1 MLRRVMLRASF
12 VWITAFGMVSGVAA
26 QTVVKKSDPVLDLSS
41 MDTSVNPCADF
52 YTYSCGGWLKKNP
65 IPPDQTSWGA
75 SSKLQDEN
83 LVVLRDILE
92 KASALAPARNPV
104 TQKIGDY
111 YAACMDESA
120 INAEGLS
127 PLKLQIQAIDHLQS
141 KQDIAALAA
150 SMIYDDVLFDF
161 RSDQDYKNSEQVIA
175 EVDQGGLSLP
185 DRDFY
190 LLEDSKTG
198 QLRKAYVAHV
208 RRMFNLLGDAPG
220 LAEDESHAVMRIET
234 ALAKGSMGRVERR
247 DPRNIYHKMS
257 RAEREALS
265 PDFQWKVY
273 FEKVGLPGLASLN
286 VADPGFFK
294 ALNAQLKKE
303 DLASWK
309 AYFYWHLAH
318 ANAAYLSANFVNA
331 DFDFYGRTLQGAKQ
345 IAPRW
350 KRCANSVDGDLGEAL
365 GQAYVE
371 RVFSAEAKQR
381 ALTMTEQIE
390 NAMKTDIES
399 LPWMTE
405 PTKRQAIE
413 KLHAV
418 VNRIGYPDKWRDY
431 SALQISRDDEMGN
444 VLRSREFEF
453 RRQLNKIGKPVD
465 RDEWAMTTPT
475 VNAYYDQQLNDINF
489 PAGNLQPPLF
499 DPNADD
505 AVNYGDTG
513 ATIGH
518 ELTHAFDDE
527 GRKFDAH
534 GNLRDWWTPDDAKQ
548 FEKRAS
554 CVAVQY
560 SHYTAV
566 DDIKVNGQLTLG
578 ENVADLGG
586 LLVAYMA
593 WHEASK
599 GKSLD
604 SIEGFTPE
612 QRFFISYGQSW
623 CTSTRDETERVLA
636 TADQHSPERYRVNG
650 VVSNVPEFGQAFHCK
665 AGSPMVRKDQCRIW

>member
-1 MLRRVMLRASF
+1 
-12 VWITAFGMVSGVAA
+12 
-26 QTVVKKSDPVLDLSS
+26 

-83 LVVLRDILE
+83 LAVLRDILE
-92 KASALAPARNPV
+92 KASNAIPARNAV

-120 INAEGLS
+120 INAEGLN
-127 PLKLQIQAIDHLQS
+127 PLKQQIQAIDHLQS

-208 RRMFNLLGDAPG
+208 RRMFDLLGDAPG

-257 RAEREALS
+257 RAELEALS
-265 PDFQWKVY
+265 PDFQWKIY
-273 FEKVGLPGLASLN
+273 FAKVGLPGLASLN

-318 ANAAYLSANFVNA
+318 ANAPYLSANFVNA
-331 DFDFYGRTLQGAKQ
+331 DFDFYSRTLQGAKQ

-390 NAMKTDIES
+390 NAMQADIES

-405 PTKRQAIE
+405 PTKRQAVE

-431 SALQISRDDEMGN
+431 RALQISRDDEMGN

-534 GNLRDWWTPDDAKQ
+534 GNLRDWWNPDDAKQ

-554 CVAVQY
+554 CVAGQY

-665 AGSPMVRKDQCRIW
+665 AGLPMVRRDQCRIW

>member
-1 MLRRVMLRASF
+1 MARAILCWMASF
-12 VWITAFGMVSGVAA
+12 VMIGSVAA
-26 QTVVKKSDPVLDLSS
+26 QTAAKNPDPVLDVTS
-41 MDTSVNPCADF
+41 MDPSVDPCADF
-52 YTYSCGGWLKKNP
+52 YAYSCGGWLKKNP
-65 IPPDQTSWGA
+65 VPPDQTNWGV
-75 SSKLQDEN
+75 SGKLQDEN
-83 LVVLRDILE
+83 LLVLRDILE
-92 KASALAPARNPV
+92 KAAEPGPARNAI

-111 YAACMDESA
+111 YAACMDEKSV
-120 INAEGLS
+120 NAAELE
-127 PLKLQIQAIDHLQS
+127 PLRQEVQAIDHLRS
-141 KQDIAALAA
+141 KDDIAALAA

-190 LLEDSKTG
+190 LLQDGKTTK
-198 QLRKAYVAHV
+198 LRKAYVAHV
-208 RRMFNLLGDAPG
+208 RRIFDSLGDAPG

-234 ALAKGSMGRVERR
+234 ALAKGSMSRVDRR
-247 DPRNIYHKMS
+247 DPGNVYHKMN
-257 RAEREALS
+257 RAELEALS
-265 PDFQWKVY
+265 PLFQWRVY
-273 FEKVGLPGLASLN
+273 FEKVGLPALGSLN

-294 ALNAQLKKE
+294 TMNAQLKKE
-303 DLASWK
+303 NLASWK

-318 ANAAYLSANFVNA
+318 AYAAYLSSNFVNA

-350 KRCANSVDGDLGEAL
+350 KRCVSSTDGDLGEAL

-371 RVFSAEAKQR
+371 RAFSAEAKQR
-381 ALTMTEQIE
+381 ALTMVKQIE
-390 NAMKTDIES
+390 DAMREDIES
-399 LPWMTE
+399 ATWMTE
-405 PTKRQAIE
+405 PTKQHALE

-431 SALQISRDDEMGN
+431 RALQISRDDELGN
-444 VLRSREFEF
+444 VMRAREFEF
-453 RRQLNKIGKPVD
+453 QRQLDKIGKPVD
-465 RDEWAMTTPT
+465 RMEWAMTPPT
-475 VNAYYDQQLNDINF
+475 VDAYYDEQMNDINF
-489 PAGNLQPPLF
+489 PAGILQPPLF

-505 AVNYGDTG
+505 AANYGDTG

-527 GRKFDAH
+527 GRKFDAQ
-534 GNLRDWWTPDDAKQ
+534 GNLHDWWTPDDTKR
-548 FEKRAS
+548 FEKRAGCLAS
-554 CVAVQY
+554 QY

-586 LLVAYMA
+586 LMVAYMA

-599 GKSLD
+599 GRNLSAMD
-604 SIEGFTPE
+604 GFTPE

-623 CTSTRDETERVLA
+623 CTNTRQESERVR
-636 TADQHSPERYRVNG
+636 TAADPHSPERYRVNG

-665 AGSPMVRKDQCRIW
+665 PGSATVRKEPCRVW